1 MDAVNRKIEEQKNE
15 VEEILI
21 TCPCCGEEIISPRGE
36 LDKLIRLNADK
47 IKKCVDEIKIIN
59 DKYKSSSL
67 LQEEKIELGKRK
79 CKLCQE
85 FELLNKVSSE
95 YKRRRQVLAEH
106 ETVSAYQTL
115 KQVLLERYGDKEY
128 LDCIQEVMKR
138 VQVNEGNSKRVIRI
152 L

>member
-1 MDAVNRKIEEQKNE
+1 MDAVNRKIEEQENE

-36 LDKLIRLNADK
+36 LNKLIKLNADK

-67 LQEEKIELGKRK
+67 SQEEKIELGKRK

-85 FELLNKVSSE
+85 LELLNKVSSE

-128 LDCIQEVMKR
+128 LDCIQKKKKR
-138 VQVNEGNSKRVIRI
+138 VQVDEENSKRVIRI

>member
-1 MDAVNRKIEEQKNE
+1 MDAVNRKIEEQENE

-59 DKYKSSSL
+59 DKYKSSFLS
-67 LQEEKIELGKRK
+67 QEERIELGKRK

>member
-1 MDAVNRKIEEQKNE
+1 MDAVNRKIEEQENE

-36 LDKLIRLNADK
+36 LNKLIKLNADK

-67 LQEEKIELGKRK
+67 SQEERIELGKRK

>member
-1 MDAVNRKIEEQKNE
+1 MDAVNRKIEEQENE

-67 LQEEKIELGKRK
+67 PQEERIELGKRK

-138 VQVNEGNSKRVIRI
+138 VQVNEGNGKRVIRI

>member
-1 MDAVNRKIEEQKNE
+1 MDAVNRKIEEQENE

-36 LDKLIRLNADK
+36 LNKLIKLNADK
-47 IKKCVDEIKIIN
+47 IKKSVDEIKIIN

-67 LQEEKIELGKRK
+67 SQEERIELGKRK

-85 FELLNKVSSE
+85 LELLNKVSSE

-115 KQVLLERYGDKEY
+115 KQVLLERYGNKEY

>member
-1 MDAVNRKIEEQKNE
+1 MDAVNRKIEEQENE

-36 LDKLIRLNADK
+36 LNKLIKLNADK
-47 IKKCVDEIKIIN
+47 IKKSVDEIKIIN

-67 LQEEKIELGKRK
+67 PQEERIELGKRK

>member
-1 MDAVNRKIEEQKNE
+1 MDAVNRRIEEQENE

-59 DKYKSSSL
+59 DKYKSLSL
-67 LQEEKIELGKRK
+67 SQEERIELGKRK

>member
-1 MDAVNRKIEEQKNE
+1 MDAVNRKIEEQENE

-36 LDKLIRLNADK
+36 LNKLIKLNADK

-67 LQEEKIELGKRK
+67 SQEERIELGKRK

-85 FELLNKVSSE
+85 LELLNKVSSE